1 MNNINRLTLGTRG
14 SKLAVAQSTWV
25 AQQISS
31 ITGVNVDLQIIETKG
46 DKIIDKP
53 LAEIGGK
60 GLFTLELEN
69 ALRNGLIDFAV
80 HSHKDLPT
88 EDASGLSIVCVPIR
102 EDHRDAIV
110 GGTLRNDLIVGT
122 GSARRQDQIR
132 QLCRVNCQGIRGN
145 IDTRIRKMVDGKYDR
160 VVLAMAG
167 LNRLNLKRDDIIPLS
182 IEECVPAPAQGAL
195 ALQASTERLEVIK
208 ILRAIHHP
216 ETAVA
221 ISAEREFMSALGGG
235 CHASLGAFAEKEN
248 DVWTMT
254 VFYQA
259 SIKYCG
265 SLKGDSLDKLV
276 SELITTVQSKIEAG
290 R

>member
-88 EDASGLSIVCVPIR
+88 EDASGLSIV
-102 EDHRDAIV
+102 
-110 GGTLRNDLIVGT
+110 
-122 GSARRQDQIR
+122 
-132 QLCRVNCQGIRGN
+132 
-145 IDTRIRKMVDGKYDR
+145 
-160 VVLAMAG
+160 
-167 LNRLNLKRDDIIPLS
+167 
-182 IEECVPAPAQGAL
+182 
-195 ALQASTERLEVIK
+195 
-208 ILRAIHHP
+208 
-216 ETAVA
+216 
-221 ISAEREFMSALGGG
+221 
-235 CHASLGAFAEKEN
+235 
-248 DVWTMT
+248 
-254 VFYQA
+254 
-259 SIKYCG
+259 
-265 SLKGDSLDKLV
+265 
-276 SELITTVQSKIEAG
+276 
-290 R
+290 